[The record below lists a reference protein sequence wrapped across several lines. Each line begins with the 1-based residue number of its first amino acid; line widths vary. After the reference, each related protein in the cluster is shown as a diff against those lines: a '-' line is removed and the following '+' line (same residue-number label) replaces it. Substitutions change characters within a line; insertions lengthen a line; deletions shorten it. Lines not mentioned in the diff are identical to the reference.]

1 MGDEL
6 RDYIIVFVILLVLM
20 GVFIILLSFVFGQ
33 KKKLFLL
40 EKEQAAEAFRQTLLQ
55 SQLEIREDTLKHV
68 AKELHDNL
76 GITAS
81 LVKINI
87 ITMEAGQPER
97 LPENLSEAKT
107 NILKLI
113 ADIKALSVQLDSDRV
128 SRTGLW
134 SSIRNDIERINRS
147 GVFAAELQL
156 QGNLPEPEAGKATIL
171 YRMVQELLNNAIKH
185 SKAKN
190 LKVNAL
196 LNGNSLILEVSD
208 DGSGFDWEAKLNSG
222 GAGLLNLSGRAALIK
237 ASLQFKS
244 APGNGTTATIELP
257 LT

>member
-1 MGDEL
+1 MFKNEKEI
-6 RDYIIVFVILLVLM
+6 YYAVIFTSIFVFL
-20 GVFIILLSFVFGQ
+20 LLSIVIFAAYLVYVRRKRHQ
-33 KKKLFLL
+33 KDKAQF
-40 EKEQAAEAFRQTLLQ
+40 AQTLLQ

-134 SSIRNDIERINRS
+134 SSIRNDIERINKS
-147 GVFAAELQL
+147 GVFAAELRL

-208 DGSGFDWEAKLNSG
+208 DGSGFDWEAKLNCG

-244 APGNGTTATIELP
+244 TPGNGTTATIELP

>member
-1 MGDEL
+1 
-6 RDYIIVFVILLVLM
+6 M
-20 GVFIILLSFVFGQ
+20 GVFLFSFIALQ
-33 KKKLFLL
+33 QRKK
-40 EKEQAAEAFRQTLLQ
+40 EKMRENFAETLLQ
-55 SQLEIREDTLKHV
+55 SQLEIREDTLRHV

-87 ITMEAGQPER
+87 ITMEAGKAEQ
-97 LPENLSEAKT
+97 LPDNLAEAKS

-128 SRTGLW
+128 TRAGLW
-134 SSIRNDIERINRS
+134 TSINNDIERINRS
-147 GVFAAELQL
+147 GALKASLTTS
-156 QGNLPEPEAGKATIL
+156 GTLPEPDPGKATIL
-171 YRMVQELLNNAIKH
+171 YRMVQELLNNALKH
-185 SKAKN
+185 SKAKIIN
-190 LKVNAL
+190 VNAY

-208 DGSGFDWEAKLNSG
+208 DGSGFDWEAKKSSG

-237 ASLQFKS
+237 ASLQFNS
-244 APGNGTTATIELP
+244 TPGSGTKATIELP